1 MISDKELTLN
11 NVFHVRK
18 NGFKMG
24 FVYDK
29 FVLSKN
35 EMYIGKSYLSGLLK
49 LNVLTVILKNIINK
63 ISTFAYIVES
73 FVWYDKL

>member
-49 LNVLTVILKNIINK
+49 LNVLTVILKNII
-63 ISTFAYIVES
+63 I
-73 FVWYDKL
+73 